1 MIYCHIRT
9 ACDGDTHRRCDLALQ
24 YRQIAHRLWLRR
36 PTVMPRRRGFAGGVP
51 AEHQDLRIVVHVVS
65 GHARTANDHIGS
77 LDGGKF
83 AHKTTLSAFI
93 HTLVCAG
100 HNP

>member
-24 YRQIAHRLWLRR
+24 YCQIAHRLWLTAPHRDA
-36 PTVMPRRRGFAGGVP
+36 PPKGLCWGSSGGAPR
-51 AEHQDLRIVVHVVS
+51 LRIVVHVVS

-77 LDGGKF
+77 LDGGGF
-83 AHKTTLSAFI
+83 AHKTTLSAFT
-93 HTLVCAG
+93 HPLVCAG